1 MSRTVVIAA
10 LGNTDAMAMDAM
22 GMERA
27 TLEAAVRG
35 QDSMLLEFGTVLR
48 CLEEACTSEQAHDSG
63 ILSSDASA

>member
-1 MSRTVVIAA
+1 
-10 LGNTDAMAMDAM
+10 MAMDAM